1 VAKRSTSTF
10 GIRRASLVSCLPW
23 VWVVHLFGAARDHGD
38 AHLLRHPLG
47 LPIALGPGTMATI
60 IVYAQGAGEPSKLV
74 CFYAGLVGYLAFL
87 PPP

>member
-1 VAKRSTSTF
+1 
-10 GIRRASLVSCLPW
+10 
-23 VWVVHLFGAARDHGD
+23 
-38 AHLLRHPLG
+38 
-47 LPIALGPGTMATI
+47 MATI